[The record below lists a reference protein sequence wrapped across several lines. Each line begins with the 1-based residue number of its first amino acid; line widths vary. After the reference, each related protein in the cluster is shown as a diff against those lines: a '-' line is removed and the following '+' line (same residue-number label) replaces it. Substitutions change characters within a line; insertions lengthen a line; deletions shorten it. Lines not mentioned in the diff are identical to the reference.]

1 MRENPATV
9 FSATDRALVQILAR
23 LIVADL
29 TRGQTQETKR

>member
-23 LIVADL
+23 LIVEPGSEA
-29 TRGQTQETKR
+29 QETKR